1 MHPLSFDAV
10 LVRLGAA
17 VLVGA
22 LIGLDRQIRNKPAGL
37 RTIALVSLGSA
48 VFVMT
53 ALEGATVDSASR
65 VIQGIVTGVGF
76 LGAGSI
82 VHGRTEESVHGLTTA
97 ASIWLAAALGMAC
110 GLAYWPIVAAGCGFG
125 VVILVTRADRSL
137 VKGPR
142 SVTSERR
149 DLQIDDDPEFQKKEW
164 RAQRIGIA
172 LLALLVAAAAAGL
185 TGMGG
190 PLNDAEAG
198 RQGDPV
204 FVEFERVVRQG
215 ATSTMTVHLHHAP
228 GVVKFWVSAPYLE
241 NVRIASIDPEPERV
255 VVEQSRQVYEVQAG
269 SADVEITFVIE
280 HVTVG
285 RLDAEIGLV
294 DGPSVR
300 LGQWALF

>member
-1 MHPLSFDAV
+1 
-10 LVRLGAA
+10 
-17 VLVGA
+17 
-22 LIGLDRQIRNKPAGL
+22 
-37 RTIALVSLGSA
+37 
-48 VFVMT
+48 
-53 ALEGATVDSASR
+53 
-65 VIQGIVTGVGF
+65 
-76 LGAGSI
+76 
-82 VHGRTEESVHGLTTA
+82 
-97 ASIWLAAALGMAC
+97 
-110 GLAYWPIVAAGCGFG
+110 
-125 VVILVTRADRSL
+125 
-137 VKGPR
+137 
-142 SVTSERR
+142 VTSERR
-149 DLQIDDDPEFQKKEW
+149 DLQIERDPEFQEKEW
-164 RAQRIGIA
+164 RAQRIGIR

-215 ATSTMTVHLHHAP
+215 ATSTITVHLHHAP

-241 NVRIASIDPEPERV
+241 NVRIASINPEPERV